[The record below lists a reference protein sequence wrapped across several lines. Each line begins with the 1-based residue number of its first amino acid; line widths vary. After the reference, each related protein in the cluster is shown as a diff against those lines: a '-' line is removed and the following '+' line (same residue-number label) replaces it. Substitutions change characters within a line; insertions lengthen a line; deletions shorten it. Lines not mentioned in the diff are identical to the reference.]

1 MIKLTF
7 LLEKFLPNLDELND
21 QEICPSLTSFKFSSN
36 LTDQDLQENPF
47 DKPIEENHNEMNFN
61 EFDEDVQMDDNN
73 VNDDDIGVDFFNSA
87 EDNNQDI
94 IDEGEWQVNPTLS
107 NNAGGID
114 EDGWA
119 IPENFQDDE
128 QPMVKTTS
136 IQNFNPTSNNVNN
149 NEIVMSMLPMNEDGM
164 FDYFDKTFM
173 KGWAGPE
180 HWGVKRS
187 IKREATMNTNSN
199 KKDKPKEEKVIEKI
213 DFTNPNKSNA
223 KVLFAPPTTKGAG
236 SGSILLPKKQRE
248 NEQSDQYLLPDD
260 IHFNSRQLLKLF
272 LKPKVTLRMKSTKV
286 VKGGDENADAAFW
299 SNAANEGFN
308 FDDGDQPPVAPLDSQ
323 FFQEDDPDMGDDLV
337 SGEVDAGGYEN
348 QPLNEDDALAATH
361 LEKLNRVRPEFV
373 NYSKRAK
380 RVDVRLLK
388 DNIWKG
394 LETNIKNDNGDD
406 EQNDE
411 NIDPA
416 DSDMKNT
423 NDQEKVSL
431 IIFEN
436 INT

>member
-1 MIKLTF
+1 
-7 LLEKFLPNLDELND
+7 
-21 QEICPSLTSFKFSSN
+21 
-36 LTDQDLQENPF
+36 
-47 DKPIEENHNEMNFN
+47 
-61 EFDEDVQMDDNN
+61 
-73 VNDDDIGVDFFNSA
+73 
-87 EDNNQDI
+87 
-94 IDEGEWQVNPTLS
+94 
-107 NNAGGID
+107 
-114 EDGWA
+114 
-119 IPENFQDDE
+119 
-128 QPMVKTTS
+128 
-136 IQNFNPTSNNVNN
+136 
-149 NEIVMSMLPMNEDGM
+149 
-164 FDYFDKTFM
+164 
-173 KGWAGPE
+173 
-180 HWGVKRS
+180 
-187 IKREATMNTNSN
+187 
-199 KKDKPKEEKVIEKI
+199 
-213 DFTNPNKSNA
+213 
-223 KVLFAPPTTKGAG
+223 
-236 SGSILLPKKQRE
+236 
-248 NEQSDQYLLPDD
+248 
-260 IHFNSRQLLKLF
+260 
-272 LKPKVTLRMKSTKV
+272 MKSTKV

-394 LETNIKNDNGDD
+394 LETNIKNDDGDD